1 MDLDAKH
8 NRAIRDEVADRLRT
22 MLSREPSGI
31 PPRLLQLAARAR
43 QEVVMTTVAALLA
56 RKQELIQRLQ
66 QECEPEKRDEVE
78 RLLEKINTALN
89 LLDQP
94 RRETQDKP

>member
-1 MDLDAKH
+1 
-8 NRAIRDEVADRLRT
+8 
-22 MLSREPSGI
+22 
-31 PPRLLQLAARAR
+31 
-43 QEVVMTTVAALLA
+43 MTTVAALLA

-78 RLLEKINTALN
+78 RLLEKVNTALN

-94 RRETQDKP
+94 QRETQDKP